1 MEGKVDPFF
10 RRVSFVGQV
19 SGALSVPKSKCLV
32 LLRDSSEQILLWERL
47 EGPGERENPKAK
59 IKSPS
64 AFAALDFSSSG
75 VLPVPLAVERGVR
88 GVKGGPT
95 RKPRHHLGLH

>member
-10 RRVSFVGQV
+10 PRVSFVGKV

-32 LLRDSSEQILLWERL
+32 TLRDFHRTDLALERL
-47 EGPGERENPKAK
+47 EGPGEKEKPEAK
-59 IKSPS
+59 IKSQHPQPPP

-75 VLPVPLAVERGVR
+75 VLPVLLAGVEGAFVR
-88 GVKGGPT
+88 
-95 RKPRHHLGLH
+95 